1 MDIDL
6 SDNFWNPTELVSE
19 LHNSNLCKEF
29 SEKEIRDA
37 VFGSYAEG
45 AHGFDG
51 FPFLFYQQFWEL
63 VKPEILAMFKD
74 WHLGKLDLFRL
85 NFSLLTL
92 IPKEP
97 DARTIHKFMPIA
109 LTNCSF
115 KIFSKGVT
123 NRLGVVSEELIAP
136 NQTAFIRGRFIL
148 ESVVS
153 AHEIIHDDVQK
164 RESGFIFK
172 LEYEKAFDKVDR
184 SFLMKMMA
192 QRG

>member
-1 MDIDL
+1 
-6 SDNFWNPTELVSE
+6 VSE
-19 LHNSNLCKEF
+19 SHNINLCKEF
-29 SEKEIRDA
+29 SKKEIRDA
-37 VFGSYAEG
+37 VFGSYADG
-45 AHGFDG
+45 APGPDG

-74 WHLGKLDLFRL
+74 WHLGKLDLFYL

-92 IPKEP
+92 IPKES
-97 DARTIHKFMPIA
+97 DARTIQKFRPIA

-115 KIFSKGVT
+115 TIFSKCVT

-153 AHEIIHDDVQK
+153 AHEIIHDAV
-164 RESGFIFK
+164 
-172 LEYEKAFDKVDR
+172 
-184 SFLMKMMA
+184 
-192 QRG
+192 